1 MISIKIVF
9 LVQQLQLGGVEKASI
24 MLANALYEKGYE
36 VIIYSV
42 MQSECIVP
50 LSNGVKLF
58 YLSDMTISRE
68 NKIKRFVRKYHELNY
83 IKQIVLDLDGVI
95 VISTRNEYSTILS
108 KYSRNTVNIAM
119 LHNDYN
125 RREKFN
131 FMFRYRNI
139 QYFVQLNEKIRDE
152 IEVIMSKHNQYT
164 QVICIPNFLVQTHYS
179 KEKKYKRENVIISV
193 GGLRKV
199 KGFDRLIDIWSL
211 IAEKYPTWKLIIVGE
226 GNEHDILEE
235 KIIKYELSNN
245 IELMGYKDNE
255 QVMELMSKSKIYA
268 LPSYKEAFGFV
279 IIEAMQNGLPVV
291 AFDVRTGPST
301 IIENNKNGFLIPDY
315 DNILFADR
323 LEKIINDEDL
333 RNRLADKALSVSKK
347 YEKDNVIKKWINILN
362 EAEQVL
368 REQ

>member
-1 MISIKIVF
+1 MKSKKIVF
-9 LVQQLQLGGVEKASI
+9 LVQQMLLGGVEKASI
-24 MLANALYEKGYE
+24 MLANALFEKGFE

-42 MQSECIVP
+42 LQSECIVP
-50 LSNGVKLF
+50 LSDGVKLF
-58 YLSDMTISRE
+58 YLSDMIISKE
-68 NKIKRFVRKYHELNY
+68 DKIKRLIRKYYELKC
-83 IKQIVLDLDGVI
+83 IKQIVLELHDVI

-108 KYSRNTVNIAM
+108 KYSRDTVNIAM
-119 LHNDYN
+119 LHNDYTT
-125 RREKFN
+125 REKYD

-139 QYFVQLNEKIRDE
+139 HYFVQLNEKIRDE

-164 QVICIPNFLVQTHYS
+164 QVICIPNFLVQTQYS
-179 KEKKYKRENVIISV
+179 KEKIYKRENIIVSV

-226 GNEHDILEE
+226 GNERDILEE
-235 KIIKYELSNN
+235 KILKYGLSNH
-245 IELMGYKDNE
+245 IELLGYRDNE
-255 QVMELMSKSKIYA
+255 QVMELMRKSKIYA

-279 IIEAMQNGLPVV
+279 IIEAMQSGLPVV

-315 DNILFADR
+315 DDVLFANS
-323 LEKIINDEDL
+323 LETIINDEDL
-333 RNRLADKALSVSKK
+333 RSRLADKALLEAEK
-347 YEKDNVIKKWINILN
+347 YEKDNVIKRWIHILN